1 MQLCY
6 FRRVK
11 FYTAPFSDIPAGKLY
26 RILALRSDV
35 FVVEQNCAYQ
45 DLDGKD
51 EQSYWIWA
59 EDENGDVHATARLLP
74 AGISYKEV
82 SIGRVCTS
90 MHSRGTGLGKLLM
103 KECLVQCDNIWGS
116 QNITISAQQYLLK
129 FYNELGFVEE
139 GEMYLEDEIP
149 HLKMKRKA

>member
-1 MQLCY
+1 M
-6 FRRVK
+6 
-11 FYTAPFSDIPAGKLY
+11 Y

-35 FVVEQNCAYQ
+35 FVVEQTCAYQ

-51 EQSYWIWA
+51 EHAVWVWA
-59 EDENGDVHATARLLP
+59 EDENGTIHATARLLP
-74 AGISYKEV
+74 AGISYKEI

-90 MHSRGTGLGKLLM
+90 MESRRTGLGKLLM
-103 KECLVQCDNIWGS
+103 EECLNQCERIWGK
-116 QNITISAQQYLLK
+116 QTITISAQQYLLN

-139 GEMYLEDEIP
+139 GEMYLEDDIP

>member
-1 MQLCY
+1 M
-6 FRRVK
+6 
-11 FYTAPFSDIPAGKLY
+11 Y

-51 EQSYWIWA
+51 LQAYWVWA
-59 EDENGDVHATARLLP
+59 EDEAGVVHATARLLAP
-74 AGISYKEV
+74 GISYSEM

-90 MHSRGTGLGKLLM
+90 LVSRRTGLGKLLM
-103 KECLVQCDNIWGS
+103 HECIQQSEIIWGK
-116 QNITISAQQYLLK
+116 QTITISAQEYLLK

-139 GEMYLEDEIP
+139 GEMYLEDDIP
-149 HLKMKRKA
+149 HLKMKRKP

>member
-1 MQLCY
+1 MCY

-11 FYTAPFSDIPAGKLY
+11 FYTAPFSEIPTEKMY

-51 EQSYWIWA
+51 LQAYWVWA
-59 EDENGDVHATARLLP
+59 EDEAGVVHATARLLAP
-74 AGISYKEV
+74 GISYSEM

-90 MHSRGTGLGKLLM
+90 
-103 KECLVQCDNIWGS
+103 LV
-116 QNITISAQQYLLK
+116 
-129 FYNELGFVEE
+129 
-139 GEMYLEDEIP
+139 
-149 HLKMKRKA
+149 

>member
-1 MQLCY
+1 M
-6 FRRVK
+6 
-11 FYTAPFSDIPAGKLY
+11 Y

-35 FVVEQNCAYQ
+35 FVVEQACAYQ

-51 EQSYWIWA
+51 EHSFWVWA
-59 EDENGDVHATARLLP
+59 EDENGTVHATARLLP
-74 AGISYKEV
+74 AGISYKEI

-90 MHSRGTGLGKLLM
+90 MESRRTGLGKLLM
-103 KECLVQCDNIWGS
+103 EECLNQCERLWGK
-116 QNITISAQQYLLK
+116 QTITISAQQYLLK

-139 GEMYLEDEIP
+139 GEMYLEDDIP

>member
-1 MQLCY
+1 M
-6 FRRVK
+6 
-11 FYTAPFSDIPAGKLY
+11 Y

-35 FVVEQNCAYQ
+35 FVVEQTCAYQ

-51 EQSYWIWA
+51 EHAIWVWA
-59 EDENGDVHATARLLP
+59 EDENGIVHATARLLP
-74 AGISYKEV
+74 AGISYEEI

-90 MHSRGTGLGKLLM
+90 LASRRTGLGKWLM
-103 KECLVQCDNIWGS
+103 EECLNQCEHIWGK
-116 QNITISAQQYLLK
+116 QTITISAQQYLLK

-139 GEMYLEDEIP
+139 GEMYLEDNIP

>member
-1 MQLCY
+1 M
-6 FRRVK
+6 
-11 FYTAPFSDIPAGKLY
+11 Y

-35 FVVEQNCAYQ
+35 FVVEQTCAYQ

-51 EQSYWIWA
+51 EHSFWVWA
-59 EDENGDVHATARLLP
+59 EDENGTVHATARLLP
-74 AGISYKEV
+74 AGISYKEI

-90 MHSRGTGLGKLLM
+90 MESRRTGLGKLLM
-103 KECLVQCDNIWGS
+103 EECLNQCERIWGK
-116 QNITISAQQYLLK
+116 QTITISAQQYLLK

-139 GEMYLEDEIP
+139 GEMYLEDDIP

>member
-1 MQLCY
+1 
-6 FRRVK
+6 VK
-11 FYTAPFSDIPAGKLY
+11 FYTAPFSEIPSSKMY
-26 RILALRSDV
+26 RILALRADV

-51 EQSYWIWA
+51 EQSFWVWA
-59 EDENGDVHATARLLP
+59 EDEQGEIHATARLLP

-90 MHSRGTGLGKLLM
+90 MKLRRSGLGKLLM
-103 KECLVQCDNIWGS
+103 HECILQCEQIWGK
-116 QNITISAQQYLLK
+116 QTITISAQQYLLK

-139 GEMYLEDEIP
+139 GEMYLEDDIP
-149 HLKMKRKA
+149 HLKMKRKG